1 MRRFSSFIERFGP
14 WVLAIPLGLFA
25 WFSGFEISSDKSESL
40 VGGSLTVSAL
50 FVGFLATSKSI
61 MMSYKG
67 SRIFTQLKKTGH
79 LRRMVG
85 YLRFAIYSSLSWL
98 GLGFAMYFVQ
108 SRLISCVWSFLAT
121 LSVASFIRIVH
132 LQSKLIES

>member
-1 MRRFSSFIERFGP
+1 MKRFSFFMERFGP
-14 WVLAIPLGLFA
+14 WVLAIPLGLLS
-25 WFSGFEISSDKSESL
+25 WFSGFNISPDKSASL

-61 MMSYKG
+61 IMSYKG
-67 SRIFTQLKKTGH
+67 SRIFAQLKKTGH
-79 LRRMVG
+79 LSRMVS
-85 YLRFAIYSSLSWL
+85 YLRFAIYSSLAWL

-108 SRLISCVWSFLAT
+108 SRMISCAWSFLAV
-121 LSVASFIRIVH
+121 LSLVSFIRIVH

>member
-1 MRRFSSFIERFGP
+1 MRRFSSFMERFGP
-14 WVLAIPLGLFA
+14 WVLAIPLGLYS
-25 WFSGFEISSDKSESL
+25 WFSGFDISPDRSASF

-67 SRIFTQLKKTGH
+67 SRAFAQLKKTGH
-79 LRRMVG
+79 LSRMVG
-85 YLRFAIYSSLSWL
+85 YLRFAIYSSLLWL
-98 GLGFAMYFVQ
+98 GLGFAMYFIQ
-108 SRLISCVWSFLAT
+108 SRLISSLWSFLAA
-121 LSVASFIRIVH
+121 LSVVSFIRIVN